1 MANLSKSLAAYT
13 DVNQVLLAA
22 MEQGE
27 LALEFP
33 NVSQAV
39 TFVARCNRYRVML
52 RQESALRGGPHAS
65 PYDILVISRKNADSR
80 VTIKPRGTNFT
91 IIRVAD
97 GGEVSIDPV
106 APIII
111 PSVDVLPP
119 SPPEPSVAPAPKSE
133 DDFLD
138 DIDREIRERAA
149 KRGVKN
155 GD

>member
-27 LALEFP
+27 LALEFE
-33 NVSQAV
+33 NISQAV

-52 RQESALRGGPHAS
+52 RQESALRGGPHVS
-65 PYDILVISRKNADSR
+65 PYDILVISRRNAGTK

-91 IIRVAD
+91 ITRVSD
-97 GGEVSIDPV
+97 GEEVSIDPV
-106 APIII
+106 APITL
-111 PSVDVLPP
+111 PEVDVLPP
-119 SPPEPSVAPAPKSE
+119 SPPEVAERKSE
-133 DDFLD
+133 ADFLD
-138 DIDREIRERAA
+138 DIDKEIRERAA
-149 KRGVKN
+149 KRSAKN